1 MLAPAARTR
10 EVEDAAGEMVGLH
23 GTDPVS
29 VYLAAR
35 ARVRD
40 FATGDLD
47 RALYDERRLFKVLGM
62 RRTMFVVPIEL
73 AGVIQAA
80 CTASLAR
87 LERQRTVRMLA
98 DAGIAKDAAAWLA
111 TVEDGTL
118 AALEELGEAT
128 AADLTKRVAGL
139 RARISFG
146 EGRRWAG
153 DVGVSTRLLFL
164 LSAEGRIIRGRPKGT
179 LVSSLYR
186 WVPMDR
192 W

>member
-35 ARVRD
+35 ARVVD
-40 FATGDLD
+40 FQTADLD
-47 RALYDERRLFKVLGM
+47 RALYDERRLFKILGM

-80 CTASLAR
+80 CTDSLAG
-87 LERQRTVRMLA
+87 LERKRTLQLLV
-98 DAGIAKDAAAWLA
+98 DGGITTEPERWLA
-111 TVEDGTL
+111 EVEAKTL
-118 AALEELGEAT
+118 GALEELGEAT
-128 AADLTKRVAGL
+128 AADLTKRVEGL

-146 EGRRWAG
+146 EGSKWAG

-164 LSAEGRIIRGRPKGT
+164 LAAEG
-179 LVSSLYR
+179 
-186 WVPMDR
+186 
-192 W
+192 